1 VPGDYDA
8 CWDPVGVDLTRL
20 DSVFRNFS
28 NKREA
33 QKAKY
38 KGEFFPSTMKNTP
51 TQPFVDFFQVDRFTG
66 MSKGI
71 LLIVLSTDPLLSR
84 RLAP

>member
-1 VPGDYDA
+1 
-8 CWDPVGVDLTRL
+8 
-20 DSVFRNFS
+20 VFRDFS
-28 NKREA
+28 KNRQA
-33 QKAKY
+33 QKAKF

-71 LLIVLSTDPLLSR
+71 LVIVLSADPSLTR
-84 RLAP
+84 RIAP